1 MLAET
6 LQGARLD
13 VNADRTA
20 GPVDIAAD
28 EIVSGLYALHA
39 GALVAFGRRLGLD
52 DDEAWDVVAEA
63 HLRLWRAL
71 AAGQSIHDGRAWLAT
86 TTYRLAMDRHRLTRR
101 VAELRRRLGFGLG
114 LRATHDGG
122 SDATDALAVWTA
134 VDALPM
140 RQRAAIYLHYR
151 LDLPYEDIGRAMG
164 ITTGA
169 ARVAGS
175 RGLATVR
182 AALGVGDG
190 TADAADAEGTKAA
203 DGTEGADAEGAGA

>member
-13 VNADRTA
+13 VSADRTA

-114 LRATHDGG
+114 LRATHDGAAD
-122 SDATDALAVWTA
+122 STDALAAWTA

-151 LDLPYEDIGRAMG
+151 LDLPYEDVGRAMG

-182 AALGVGDG
+182 AALGVVDG
-190 TADAADAEGTKAA
+190 AGAVDPGAEVAEAADV
-203 DGTEGADAEGAGA
+203 EGAGA